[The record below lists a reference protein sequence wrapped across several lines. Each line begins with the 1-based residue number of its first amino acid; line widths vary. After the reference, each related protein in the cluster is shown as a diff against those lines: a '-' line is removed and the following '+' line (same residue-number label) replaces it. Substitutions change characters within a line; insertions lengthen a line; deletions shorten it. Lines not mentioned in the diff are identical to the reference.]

1 MPPTL
6 YAAVKLRLKK
16 KCSLSPEKTGTAVL
30 QETADL
36 LNNYFQPF
44 LVGKFIAD
52 ATEIKGILKVQEA
65 PRILQLIQLT
75 ALEMEPLRFDYALGV
90 GSISGKPEPETY
102 EDTGPAWTRVNRAL
116 KEIVDSNSDVAVR
129 LPSPF
134 LTRTVNT
141 LFAVESDLRNDWSKA
156 HREAIKLVRHGRT
169 QVEMAEL
176 LGVTQAAISQ
186 RLKHA
191 RWDRYLEICATIA
204 ELLTQARW
212 KMLLPWDL
220 NKEPKKKGAAKGD

>member
-6 YAAVKLRLKK
+6 YAAVKLNLKHK
-16 KCSLSPEKTGTAVL
+16 ALPKEGNQAEAL
-30 QETADL
+30 QKAANL
-36 LNNYFQPF
+36 LNNYFHPF
-44 LVGKFIAD
+44 LAGNFCAD
-52 ATEIKGILKVQEA
+52 QNGIKGILKVQET
-65 PRILQLIQLT
+65 PRIIQLIQLVD
-75 ALEMEPLRFDYALGV
+75 LEMVPLRFNYALGV
-90 GSISGKPEPETY
+90 GSINGKLEPEAY
-102 EDTGPAWTRVNRAL
+102 DESGPAWTRVNRAL
-116 KEIVDSNSDVAVR
+116 KETAGSNRDITVR

-141 LFAVESDLRNDWSKA
+141 LFAIESDLRNNWSTA

-191 RWDRYLEICATIA
+191 RWDRYQEICVTID

-220 NKEPKKKGAAKGD
+220 RKDQKKKSAAKA

>member
-16 KCSLSPEKTGTAVL
+16 KPSLTGAGPDVL

-36 LNNYFQPF
+36 LNSYFQPF
-44 LVGKFIAD
+44 LAVNFIAGE
-52 ATEIKGILKVQEA
+52 TEIKGIMKVQEA

-75 ALEMEPLRFDYALGV
+75 ALEMDSLRFDYAMGV
-90 GSISGKPEPETY
+90 GSINGRPEDY
-102 EDTGPAWTRVNRAL
+102 EDAGPAWTRVNRAL
-116 KEIVDSNSDVAVR
+116 KEITGTGSDIAVR

-141 LFAVESDLRNDWSKA
+141 LFAVESDLRNNWSKA

-191 RWDRYLEICATIA
+191 RWERYQEVCATIA

-212 KMLLPWDL
+212 KILLPWDL
-220 NKEPKKKGAAKGD
+220 NKGTKKKEPAKGN

>member
-16 KCSLSPEKTGTAVL
+16 KCPLPPEGAGAEAL

-44 LVGKFIAD
+44 LVGDFSAD
-52 ATEIKGILKVQEA
+52 ETEIKGILKVQEA

-75 ALEMEPLRFDYALGV
+75 ALEMDPLRFNYALGV
-90 GSISGKPEPETY
+90 GIINGKPERKTY
-102 EDTGPAWTRVNRAL
+102 EEAGPAWTRVNRAL
-116 KEIVDSNSDVAVR
+116 KETVSSNSDIAVR

-141 LFAVESDLRNDWSKA
+141 LFAIESDLRNNWSKA
-156 HREAIKLVRHGRT
+156 HRETIKLVRHGRT

-191 RWDRYLEICATIA
+191 RWDRYLEVCATIA

-220 NKEPKKKGAAKGD
+220 RKEPKKKSS

>member
-1 MPPTL
+1 M
-6 YAAVKLRLKK
+6 
-16 KCSLSPEKTGTAVL
+16 
-30 QETADL
+30 
-36 LNNYFQPF
+36 
-44 LVGKFIAD
+44 
-52 ATEIKGILKVQEA
+52 
-65 PRILQLIQLT
+65 
-75 ALEMEPLRFDYALGV
+75 
-90 GSISGKPEPETY
+90 
-102 EDTGPAWTRVNRAL
+102 NRAL
-116 KEIVDSNSDVAVR
+116 KETGGGNGDISVR

-141 LFAVESDLRNDWSKA
+141 LFAIESDLRNNWSTA

-191 RWDRYLEICATIA
+191 RWDRYLEVCATID

-220 NKEPKKKGAAKGD
+220 RKDQKKKAAAKHN

>member
-6 YAAVKLRLKK
+6 YSAVKLTLKTK
-16 KCSLSPEKTGTAVL
+16 PSLPPTAVKAEVL
-30 QETADL
+30 QKAALL

-44 LVGKFIAD
+44 LAGNFHAD
-52 ATEIKGILKVQEA
+52 QDAIRGIIQVQET
-65 PRILQLIQLT
+65 PRIIQLIQLT
-75 ALEMEPLRFDYALGV
+75 DLEMDPVRFNYALGI
-90 GSISGKPEPETY
+90 GNINGKPELDDYKES
-102 EDTGPAWTRVNRAL
+102 GPAWTKVNRAL
-116 KEIVDSNSDVAVR
+116 KEIPDSGGDVVVR

-141 LFAVESDLRNDWSKA
+141 LFAVESDLRNNWSSA

-191 RWDRYLEICATIA
+191 RWDRYLEVCATID

-220 NKEPKKKGAAKGD
+220 RKEQKIKVSSKRS

>member
-6 YAAVKLRLKK
+6 YAAAKLTLKTRCALPPK
-16 KCSLSPEKTGTAVL
+16 KTKAEVL
-30 QETADL
+30 QEAAHL

-44 LVGKFIAD
+44 LAANFSAD
-52 ATEIKGILKVQEA
+52 EAEIKGILKVQET
-65 PRILQLIQLT
+65 PRIIQLIQLID
-75 ALEMEPLRFDYALGV
+75 LEMDPVRFSYALGI
-90 GSISGKPEPETY
+90 GTLNGKLEPDVY
-102 EDTGPAWTRVNRAL
+102 EENGPAWTRVNRAL
-116 KEIVDSNSDVAVR
+116 KEASGSGVDIVVR

-141 LFAVESDLRNDWSKA
+141 LFAIESDLRNNWSSA
-156 HREAIKLVRHGRT
+156 HREAIKLVRHSRT
-169 QVEMAEL
+169 QVEMAEF

-191 RWDRYLEICATIA
+191 RWDRYLDVCACLD

-220 NKEPKKKGAAKGD
+220 QKEQKRKAAPQ

>member
-6 YAAVKLRLKK
+6 YSAVKLTLKTK
-16 KCSLSPEKTGTAVL
+16 PSLPPKADKVELLRKTAL
-30 QETADL
+30 L

-44 LVGKFIAD
+44 LAGNFSVDEGA
-52 ATEIKGILKVQEA
+52 IKGILKVQET
-65 PRILQLIQLT
+65 PRIIQLIQLID
-75 ALEMEPLRFDYALGV
+75 LEMDPVRFNYALGI
-90 GSISGKPEPETY
+90 GNIIGKPELDTY
-102 EDTGPAWTRVNRAL
+102 EENGPAWTKVNRAL
-116 KEIVDSNSDVAVR
+116 KEIVNSGGDVVVR

-141 LFAVESDLRNDWSKA
+141 LFAIESDLRNNWSSA
-156 HREAIKLVRHGRT
+156 HREAIKLVRHGHT

-191 RWDRYLEICATIA
+191 RWDRYLEVCATID

-220 NKEPKKKGAAKGD
+220 RKEQKKGSR

>member
-6 YAAVKLRLKK
+6 YAAVKLRVKK
-16 KCSLSPEKTGTAVL
+16 KRALPPEGTEAGAL
-30 QETADL
+30 KETADL

-52 ATEIKGILKVQEA
+52 GAEIKGILKVQEA
-65 PRILQLIQLT
+65 ARILQLVQLT
-75 ALEMEPLRFDYALGV
+75 ALEMDPLRFDYALGV
-90 GSISGKPEPETY
+90 GSINGKPEPEAY
-102 EDTGPAWTRVNRAL
+102 EDAGPAWTRVNRAL
-116 KEIVDSNSDVAVR
+116 KETVENNSDIAVR

-141 LFAVESDLRNDWSKA
+141 LFAIESDLRNNWSKA

-191 RWDRYLEICATIA
+191 RWDRYQEVCTTIA

-220 NKEPKKKGAAKGD
+220 RKEPKKKGSAKED

>member
-1 MPPTL
+1 
-6 YAAVKLRLKK
+6 
-16 KCSLSPEKTGTAVL
+16 
-30 QETADL
+30 
-36 LNNYFQPF
+36 
-44 LVGKFIAD
+44 
-52 ATEIKGILKVQEA
+52 
-65 PRILQLIQLT
+65 
-75 ALEMEPLRFDYALGV
+75 
-90 GSISGKPEPETY
+90 
-102 EDTGPAWTRVNRAL
+102 VNRAL
-116 KEIVDSNSDVAVR
+116 KDTANSSTDIAVR

-141 LFAVESDLRNDWSKA
+141 LFAIESDLRNNWSKA

-191 RWDRYLEICATIA
+191 RWDRYLEVCAVID
-204 ELLTQARW
+204 EFLTQARW

-220 NKEPKKKGAAKGD
+220 KKEQKNKEASKRS